1 MATMP
6 NSNSCRR
13 IRRAIGQSAQE
24 MVDFRIVDLALSN
37 ANRFIGCVTF
47 MISQSG
53 RNSGGVAALR
63 TEGRSRVAVEDIGRW
78 TGGIARINSIPIWV
92 MSRSVSRMTASDR
105 ETPSCCSI
113 QLRCWATAR
122 RSRSGLT
129 ANSFTML
136 VADIPI

>member
-1 MATMP
+1 MATMA

-37 ANRFIGCVTF
+37 ANRSIGCVTF

-63 TEGRSRVAVEDIGRW
+63 TQGRSRVAAEDIGRW

-92 MSRSVSRMTASDR
+92 MSRSVSRMTALGQGDS
-105 ETPSCCSI
+105 ELLLNPAPVLGYS
-113 QLRCWATAR
+113 R